1 MKVQDKIR
9 LMREEK
15 GWSQEEMAA
24 KLHMS
29 TNGYAK
35 IERGETKAHT
45 QKLGKIADVHEV
57 DLLELMSFGEK
68 HSCQIGDNNHL
79 IGVNNNGD
87 IINSSQELVAEIQR
101 LKVTI
106 EHQNEII
113 ACEKRETVR
122 LNEII
127 GYEKR
132 EVVRLNDLVE
142 QLKNARDINS

>member
-35 IERGETKAHT
+35 IERGETKAHI
-45 QKLGKIADVHEV
+45 QKLGKIAEVHDV
-57 DLLELMSFGEK
+57 DLMELMAFGER
-68 HSCQIGDNNHL
+68 HSCQIGDNNNL

-87 IINSSQELVAEIQR
+87 IINSPQELISENQK
-101 LKVTI
+101 LKLI
-106 EHQNEII
+106 IDHQNEII
-113 ACEKRETVR
+113 AGEKREVLR

-127 GYEKR
+127 SYEKR
-132 EVVRLNDLVE
+132 EVARLNETIE
-142 QLKNARDINS
+142 QLNNGNNTKS